1 MIHYTNIRR
10 IFFCMCGQWRE
21 FLAVGSHWRRSVY
34 STLEPGQRLWLF
46 FFSHAELWC
55 LGVWAVTA
63 RRDCR
68 QGVVSLR
75 SAFQILAVSRVSC
88 WYPHS
93 FLPSYLPSQA
103 SQPCFS
109 VFICGP
115 RQVTSLTPQLQQP
128 GEHVDAHQ
136 PCSNLSRGVERQP
149 MGSPLPQVVP
159 RLFWC
164 RSSRNIS

>member
-1 MIHYTNIRR
+1 MVSEENFWQLVLIEGGLYTARWSLVSASG
-10 IFFCMCGQWRE
+10 F
-21 FLAVGSHWRRSVY
+21 
-34 STLEPGQRLWLF
+34 F

-159 RLFWC
+159 RLF
-164 RSSRNIS
+164 

>member
-93 FLPSYLPSQA
+93 FLPSAP
-103 SQPCFS
+103 P
-109 VFICGP
+109 
-115 RQVTSLTPQLQQP
+115 QP
-128 GEHVDAHQ
+128 GLPALLQCVHLWSKTSHI
-136 PCSNLSRGVERQP
+136 SNPPVTAARRACGCPSALLQFK
-149 MGSPLPQVVP
+149 Q
-159 RLFWC
+159 
-164 RSSRNIS
+164 RSWAATNGISIAASGTKALLMQKQ